1 MTTMVQHWKVAKE
14 YKIQQLE
21 VNRVPNT
28 KIFLIKSAEQKKKN
42 HWYLHKWC
50 NTEMF
55 TFFKSHGDILRQ
67 YGFNFLSQF
76 IPNFLHSAVSRIN
89 ISQIKNVWALHIH
102 HLDVWG
108 WCFNI

>member
-28 KIFLIKSAEQKKKN
+28 KIFLIKSAEQKQKVIDTYTNDVILK
-42 HWYLHKWC
+42 YL
-50 NTEMF
+50 F

-76 IPNFLHSAVSRIN
+76 IPHFLHSAVSRIN
-89 ISQIKNVWALHIH
+89 ISQIKNVWAFHIH
-102 HLDVWG
+102 HLDVWEVV
-108 WCFNI
+108 I